1 MDWLIKLASKV
12 GGSVFAIA
20 FIIFFAF
27 IMWVVVTVF
36 KYRKDIKNGI
46 DGWIKKRQ
54 EEENM
59 AQMVSQHEKDIKDL
73 KKTTNQ
79 YCDNRVHDREQ
90 SFEIQKKLTESMEKL
105 ADAIGRIEEFN
116 SVKEKQLDNL
126 IESQKEIL
134 AEKIN
139 EKYKYYLSID
149 GIPEDE
155 YDEFVSL
162 HEAYKSTGGNHHGDA
177 KFNYCIKHLKVIPV
191 ITELKITAE
200 RVNEMT
206 SKLID

>member
-27 IMWVVVTVF
+27 IMWIVVTVF

-46 DGWIKKRQ
+46 DGWVKKRQ
-54 EEENM
+54 DEEKM

-73 KKTTNQ
+73 KDTTDK
-79 YCDNRVHDREQ
+79 YCNNRIHDREQ
-90 SFEIQKKLTESMEKL
+90 SFEIQKKLTESMGKL

>member
-27 IMWVVVTVF
+27 IMWIVVTVF

-54 EEENM
+54 DEEKM

-73 KKTTNQ
+73 KDTTDK
-79 YCDNRVHDREQ
+79 YCDNRIHDREQ
-90 SFEIQKKLTESMEKL
+90 SFEIQKKLTESMGKL

>member
-20 FIIFFAF
+20 FIIFLAF
-27 IMWVVVTVF
+27 IMWIVVTVF

-54 EEENM
+54 DEEKM

-73 KKTTNQ
+73 KDTTDK
-79 YCDNRVHDREQ
+79 YCNNRIHDREQ
-90 SFEIQKKLTESMEKL
+90 SFEIQKKLTESMGKL

>member
-20 FIIFFAF
+20 FIIFLIFMLW
-27 IMWVVVTVF
+27 IIGSIF
-36 KYRKDIKNGI
+36 KHRKDIKNII

-54 EEENM
+54 EEEKLVK
-59 AQMVSQHEKDIKDL
+59 MVSQHEKDIKDL
-73 KKTTNQ
+73 KDTTNK
-79 YCDNRVHDREQ
+79 YCDNRIHDREQ
-90 SFEIQKKLTESMEKL
+90 SFEIQKKLTESMGKL

-134 AEKIN
+134 AETIN

>member
-54 EEENM
+54 DEEKM

-73 KKTTNQ
+73 KDTTDK
-79 YCDNRVHDREQ
+79 YCDNRIHDREQ
-90 SFEIQKKLTESMEKL
+90 SFEIQKKLTESMGKL

>member
-90 SFEIQKKLTESMEKL
+90 SFEIQKKLTESMGKL

-139 EKYKYYLSID
+139 
-149 GIPEDE
+149 
-155 YDEFVSL
+155 
-162 HEAYKSTGGNHHGDA
+162 
-177 KFNYCIKHLKVIPV
+177 
-191 ITELKITAE
+191 
-200 RVNEMT
+200 
-206 SKLID
+206 

>member
-54 EEENM
+54 DEEKM

-73 KKTTNQ
+73 KDTTDK
-79 YCDNRVHDREQ
+79 YCDNRIHDREQ

-105 ADAIGRIEEFN
+105 ADAIGRIEELN

>member
-20 FIIFFAF
+20 FIIFLVF
-27 IMWVVVTVF
+27 IMWIVVTVF

-54 EEENM
+54 DEEKM

-73 KKTTNQ
+73 KDTTNK
-79 YCDNRVHDREQ
+79 YCDNRIHDREQ
-90 SFEIQKKLTESMEKL
+90 SFEIQMKLTESMGKL

>member
-12 GGSVFAIA
+12 SGSVFLVAL
-20 FIIFFAF
+20 IIFVAF
-27 IMWVVVTVF
+27 VIYLIRIIF
-36 KYRKDIKNGI
+36 KYRKDIKDAI
-46 DGWIKKRQ
+46 ELWTKREQEREDIKKATIDNAEAIKALQ
-54 EEENM
+54 QKNEEFC
-59 AQMVSQHEKDIKDL
+59 
-73 KKTTNQ
+73 
-79 YCDNRVHDREQ
+79 YNRIHDREQ

>member
-27 IMWVVVTVF
+27 IMWIVVTVF

-54 EEENM
+54 DEEKM
-59 AQMVSQHEKDIKDL
+59 TQMVSQHEKDIKDL
-73 KKTTNQ
+73 KNTTNQ
-79 YCDNRVHDREQ
+79 YCDNRIHDREQ
-90 SFEIQKKLTESMEKL
+90 SFEIQKQLTASITKLT
-105 ADAIGRIEEFN
+105 DAIDRIEDFN
-116 SVKEKQLDNL
+116 ITKEKQLDNL

>member
-27 IMWVVVTVF
+27 IMWIVVTVF

-54 EEENM
+54 DEEKM

-73 KKTTNQ
+73 KN
-79 YCDNRVHDREQ
+79 
-90 SFEIQKKLTESMEKL
+90 LTESMEKL

-177 KFNYCIKHLKVIPV
+177 KFNYCIKRLKVIPV

>member
-20 FIIFFAF
+20 FILFFAF

-54 EEENM
+54 DEEKM

-73 KKTTNQ
+73 KDTTDK
-79 YCDNRVHDREQ
+79 YCDNRIHDREQ
-90 SFEIQKKLTESMEKL
+90 SFEIQKKLTESMGKL

-126 IESQKEIL
+126 IESQKDIL

>member
-12 GGSVFAIA
+12 SGSVFLVAL
-20 FIIFFAF
+20 IIFVAF
-27 IMWVVVTVF
+27 VIYLIRIIF
-36 KYRKDIKNGI
+36 KYRKDIKDAI
-46 DGWIKKRQ
+46 ELWTKREQEREDIKKATIDNAEVIKALQ
-54 EEENM
+54 QKNEEFC
-59 AQMVSQHEKDIKDL
+59 
-73 KKTTNQ
+73 
-79 YCDNRVHDREQ
+79 YNRIHDREQ

>member
-1 MDWLIKLASKV
+1 MNEQLLTKPISLYPDAVSISPTDNKITLSATYPASCSLETFTGEDGVEYCYASLLMSDGETNYKV
-12 GGSVFAIA
+12 VGDNFYP
-20 FIIFFAF
+20 
-27 IMWVVVTVF
+27 TVI
-36 KYRKDIKNGI
+36 RD
-46 DGWIKKRQ
+46 
-54 EEENM
+54 
-59 AQMVSQHEKDIKDL
+59 
-73 KKTTNQ
+73 KTSITVE
-79 YCDNRVHDREQ
+79 Y
-90 SFEIQKKLTESMEKL
+90 L
-105 ADAIGRIEEFN
+105 
-116 SVKEKQLDNL
+116 NL

>member
-12 GGSVFAIA
+12 SGSVFLVAL
-20 FIIFFAF
+20 IIFVAF
-27 IMWVVVTVF
+27 VIYLIRIIF
-36 KYRKDIKNGI
+36 KYRKDIKDAI
-46 DGWIKKRQ
+46 ELWTKREQEREDIKKATIDNAEVIKALQ
-54 EEENM
+54 QKNEEFC
-59 AQMVSQHEKDIKDL
+59 
-73 KKTTNQ
+73 
-79 YCDNRVHDREQ
+79 YNRIHDREQ

-116 SVKEKQLDNL
+116 SVKERQLDNL

>member
-20 FIIFFAF
+20 FIIFLVF
-27 IMWVVVTVF
+27 IMWIVVTVF

-54 EEENM
+54 DEEKM

-73 KKTTNQ
+73 KDTTDK
-79 YCDNRVHDREQ
+79 YCNNRIHDREQ
-90 SFEIQKKLTESMEKL
+90 SFEIQKKLTESMGKL

>member
-20 FIIFFAF
+20 FIIFLVF
-27 IMWVVVTVF
+27 IMWIVVTVF

-54 EEENM
+54 DEEKM

-73 KKTTNQ
+73 KDTTDK
-79 YCDNRVHDREQ
+79 YCNNRIHDREQ
-90 SFEIQKKLTESMEKL
+90 SFEIQKKLTESMGKL

-162 HEAYKSTGGNHHGDA
+162 HEAYKSTGGNHYGDA

>member
-27 IMWVVVTVF
+27 IMWIVVTVF

-54 EEENM
+54 DEEKM

-73 KKTTNQ
+73 KDTTDK
-79 YCDNRVHDREQ
+79 YCDNRIHDREQ

>member
-73 KKTTNQ
+73 KDTTDK
-79 YCDNRVHDREQ
+79 YCDNRIHDREQ
-90 SFEIQKKLTESMEKL
+90 SFEIQKKLTESMGKL

>member
-1 MDWLIKLASKV
+1 MDWLIKLASRV

-20 FIIFFAF
+20 FIIFVAF
-27 IMWVVVTVF
+27 IMWIVITAF

-54 EEENM
+54 DEEKM
-59 AQMVSQHEKDIKDL
+59 TQMVSQHEKSIKDL
-73 KKTTNQ
+73 KDITNE
-79 YCDNRVHDREQ
+79 YYNNRVRDREQ
-90 SFEIQKKLTESMEKL
+90 SFEIQRQLTDSITKLT
-105 ADAIGRIEEFN
+105 DAIDRMEDFN
-116 SVKEKQLDNL
+116 TTKEKQLDNL
-126 IESQKEIL
+126 IAAQKEML

-162 HEAYKSTGGNHHGDA
+162 HAAYKSTGGNHHGDA
-177 KFNYCIKHLKVIPV
+177 KFEYCINHLKVIPV
-191 ITELKITAE
+191 ET
-200 RVNEMT
+200 
-206 SKLID
+206 KLVTMGE

>member
-27 IMWVVVTVF
+27 IFWIMGILF
-36 KYRKDIKNGI
+36 KYRKDIKGFI
-46 DGWIKKRQ
+46 DEWIQRKQ
-54 EEENM
+54 EEEKRDETIK
-59 AQMVSQHEKDIKDL
+59 QHDKDISDL
-73 KKTTNQ
+73 KKTTGQ
-79 YCDNRVHDREQ
+79 YCDNRIHDREQ
-90 SFEIQKKLTESMEKL
+90 SFEIQKQLTASITKLTEAIEK
-105 ADAIGRIEEFN
+105 IEEFN

-162 HEAYKSTGGNHHGDA
+162 HEAYNSTGGNHHGDA
-177 KFNYCIKHLKVIPV
+177 KFNYCINHLKVIPV
-191 ITELKITAE
+191 VTELKITAE
-200 RVNEMT
+200 RMTEMH
-206 SKLID
+206 SKIED

>member
-20 FIIFFAF
+20 FIIFLAF
-27 IMWVVVTVF
+27 IMWIVVTVF

-54 EEENM
+54 DEEKM

-73 KKTTNQ
+73 KDTTDK
-79 YCDNRVHDREQ
+79 YCNNRIHDREQ
-90 SFEIQKKLTESMEKL
+90 SFEIQKKLTESMGKL

-206 SKLID
+206 SKLVD

>member
-20 FIIFFAF
+20 FIIFLVF
-27 IMWVVVTVF
+27 IMWIVVTVF
-36 KYRKDIKNGI
+36 KYRKDIKNVI

-54 EEENM
+54 DEEKM

-105 ADAIGRIEEFN
+105 AEAIGRIEEFN

>member
-1 MDWLIKLASKV
+1 MDWLIKLASRV

-27 IMWVVVTVF
+27 IMWIVITAF

-54 EEENM
+54 DEEKM
-59 AQMVSQHEKDIKDL
+59 TQMVSQHEKDIKDL

-90 SFEIQKKLTESMEKL
+90 SFEIQKKLTESMGKL
-105 ADAIGRIEEFN
+105 AEAIGRIEEFN

-206 SKLID
+206 SKLVD